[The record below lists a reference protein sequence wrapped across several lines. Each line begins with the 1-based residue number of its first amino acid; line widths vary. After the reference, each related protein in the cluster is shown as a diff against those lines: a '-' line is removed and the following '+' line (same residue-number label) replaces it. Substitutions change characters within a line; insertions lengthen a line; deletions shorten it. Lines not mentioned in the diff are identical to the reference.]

1 MPVHK
6 DEKRNTWYFAVRYF
20 DIQGNRR
27 QRKQRGFKTKREATT
42 AEREFLN
49 TLNNGVYDSNDWNIS
64 TVIDHYLAEKS
75 QMVKGS
81 TLKGIVGTLD
91 GKVRP
96 FLGNVPIHSLS
107 NAHMLAFHDYLFNPP
122 IGAPHKPLKLSSAR
136 EVHSVFMAMIKFAEK
151 HYNIPKTHHK
161 FTPPKKVEISTDA
174 SMKCYSYN
182 QVYAILAK
190 VPEEHIFFRE
200 LMEVL
205 YLTGMRISELLALT
219 YDAIDFQTQ
228 KISVHQNLVYGIS
241 EITDGDK
248 NYSLSISTPK
258 TKSSIRKIAIPNRV
272 IAILKR
278 RFNEDS
284 QFKNFSTSWF
294 IFSDEKI
301 NPLQYGTVLRRYTL
315 LFKKIGIEK
324 INFHDFRHS
333 HVSLLINGG
342 ADALLVK
349 DRLGH
354 ATVTTTLD
362 TYAHLFPEKDDAL
375 LNFLNQL

>member
-6 DEKRNTWYFAVRYF
+6 DEARNTWYFAVRYS

-27 QRKQRGFKTKREATT
+27 QRKKRGFKTKREAAT
-42 AEREFLN
+42 AERQFLN
-49 TLNNGVYDSNDWNIS
+49 SLNNGVYDTIDWTIAD
-64 TVIDHYLAEKS
+64 VIDLYITEKS

-81 TLKGIVGTLD
+81 TLKGIIGTLD

-96 FLGNVPIHSLS
+96 FLGKVPIHTLS
-107 NAHMLAFHDYLFNPP
+107 NTHMLAFHDYLFNPP
-122 IGAPHKPLKLSSAR
+122 AEAKHKSLKLSSAR
-136 EVHSVFMAMIKFAEK
+136 EAHSIFMAMIKYAEK
-151 HYNIPKTHHK
+151 HYNIPKLHHK
-161 FTPPKKVEISTDA
+161 FTPPKTDEVKTDFG
-174 SMKCYSYN
+174 MKCYTYN
-182 QVYAILAK
+182 QVYAMIAK
-190 VPEEHIFFRE
+190 VPEDQIFFRDI
-200 LMEVL
+200 MEVL

-219 YDAIDFQTQ
+219 YASVDFQM
-228 KISVHQNLVYGIS
+228 KKLSIHQNLIYGIN
-241 EITDGDK
+241 EINGAEK
-248 NYSLSISTPK
+248 IYSLKVSTPK
-258 TKSSIRKIAIPNRV
+258 TSSSIRKISIPNRV
-272 IAILKR
+272 IEILRR
-278 RFNEDS
+278 RFETDS
-284 QFKNFSTSWF
+284 EFKNFSADWF
-294 IFSDEKI
+294 IFSDEKMV
-301 NPLQYGTVLRRYTL
+301 PLQYSTLLRRYRI
-315 LFKKIGIEK
+315 LFEKIGVEK